1 MTEEEDYYMKIREI
15 LNQDKPTVSFEVFP
29 PKKDT
34 DFANVE
40 AAALDIAALKPSYMS
55 VTYGAGGST
64 KGLTIKLAER
74 IQQKYNVPTVSHL
87 TCVCASKDSIKLA
100 LDDIKAAG
108 IENILALRGDIPK
121 NFEGEVFTDF
131 AHASELVSFI
141 KENGDF
147 CVGGACYPE
156 VHPDSANRKAD
167 IDGLKRKVDAGCEYL
182 TTQMFFDNNIFYNFM
197 YKLREAGI
205 TVPVIPG
212 IMPITRRVQV
222 KNAVK
227 LSGCNVPER
236 FKNIVDR
243 FGDTEAA
250 MRQAG
255 VAYATDQII
264 DLIANGVNHI
274 HIYSMNKPEIAEAIR
289 NNLSEIIG

>member
-1 MTEEEDYYMKIREI
+1 MKIRDLI
-15 LNQDKPTVSFEVFP
+15 TQDKATLSFEVFP

-34 DFANVE
+34 DFADVE
-40 AAALDIAALKPSYMS
+40 AAALAIAAFKPDYMS

-64 KGLTIKLAER
+64 KGHTIQLARE
-74 IQQKYNVPTVSHL
+74 IQEKYDVPTIAHL
-87 TCVCASKDSIKLA
+87 TCVCASKEGIKTALA
-100 LDDIKAAG
+100 DMKNAG

-121 NFEGEVFTDF
+121 NYDGQVFAEF
-131 AHASELVSFI
+131 SHASELVELI
-141 KENGDF
+141 KETGDF

-156 VHPDSANRKAD
+156 VHPDSANKHED
-167 IDGLKRKVDAGCEYL
+167 IIGLKKKVDAGCDYL
-182 TTQMFFDNNIFYNFM
+182 TTQMFFDNNIFFNFM
-197 YKLREAGI
+197 YRIREAGI
-205 TVPVIPG
+205 SVPIIPG

-236 FKNIVDR
+236 FKSIVDA

-255 VAYATDQII
+255 IAYATDQII
-264 DLIANGVNHI
+264 DLMANGVKHI
-274 HIYSMNKPEIAEAIR
+274 HVYSMNKPEVAVGIQK
-289 NNLSEIIG
+289 NLSEILKI

>member
-1 MTEEEDYYMKIREI
+1 MKIRDLI
-15 LNQDKPTVSFEVFP
+15 TQDKATLSFEVFP

-34 DFANVE
+34 DFADVE
-40 AAALDIAALKPSYMS
+40 AAALGIAAFKPDYMS

-64 KGLTIKLAER
+64 KGHTIQLARE
-74 IQQKYNVPTVSHL
+74 IQEKYDVPTIAHL
-87 TCVCASKDSIKLA
+87 TCVCASKEGIKTA
-100 LDDIKAAG
+100 LDDMKNAG

-121 NFEGEVFTDF
+121 NYDGQVFAEF
-131 AHASELVSFI
+131 SHASELVELI
-141 KENGDF
+141 KETGDF

-156 VHPDSANRKAD
+156 VHPDSANKHED
-167 IDGLKRKVDAGCEYL
+167 IIGLKKKVDAGCDYL
-182 TTQMFFDNNIFYNFM
+182 TTQMFFDNNIFFNFM
-197 YKLREAGI
+197 YRIREAGI
-205 TVPVIPG
+205 SVPIIPG

-236 FKNIVDR
+236 FKSIVDA

-255 VAYATDQII
+255 IAYATDQII
-264 DLIANGVNHI
+264 DLMANGVKHI
-274 HIYSMNKPEIAEAIR
+274 HVYSMNKPEVAAGIQK
-289 NNLSEIIG
+289 NLSEILKI

>member
-1 MTEEEDYYMKIREI
+1 MKIRDIIGQEKAT
-15 LNQDKPTVSFEVFP
+15 LSFEVFP

-34 DFANVE
+34 DFASVE
-40 AAALDIAALKPSYMS
+40 AAALGIAALRPSYMS

-64 KGLTIKLAER
+64 KGHTIKLANE
-74 IQQKYNVPTVSHL
+74 IQEKYGVPTIAHL
-87 TCVCASKDSIKLA
+87 TCVCANKDSIRTA
-100 LDDIKAAG
+100 LSEMKNAG

-121 NFEGEVFTDF
+121 NYDGQVFTDF
-131 AHASELVSFI
+131 AHASELVKLI
-141 KENGDF
+141 KESGDF

-156 VHPDSANRKAD
+156 VHPDSAKKQDD
-167 IDGLKRKVDAGCEYL
+167 IANLKKKVEAGCEYL
-182 TTQMFFDNNIFYNFM
+182 TTQMFFDNNIFFNFM
-197 YKLREAGI
+197 YRIREAGI

-212 IMPITRRVQV
+212 IMPITKRVQV

-250 MRQAG
+250 MKQAG
-255 VAYATDQII
+255 IAYATDQII
-264 DLIANGVNHI
+264 DLLANGVKHI
-274 HIYSMNKPEIAEAIR
+274 HVYSMNKPEVAAGIQV
-289 NNLSEIIG
+289 NLSDILLA

>member
-1 MTEEEDYYMKIREI
+1 MKISEV
-15 LNQDKPTVSFEVFP
+15 LKQDKPTLSFEVFP

-34 DFANVE
+34 DFAQVE
-40 AAALDIAALKPSYMS
+40 ATATQIAALNPSYMS

-64 KGLTIKLAER
+64 KGLTIRLAEE
-74 IQQKYNVPTVSHL
+74 IQKKYDVATIAHL
-87 TCVCASKDSIKLA
+87 TCVCAGKDSIRQA
-100 LDDIKAAG
+100 LSDMKAAG
-108 IENILALRGDIPK
+108 IENILALRGDIPRDY
-121 NFEGEVFTDF
+121 EGEVFTDF
-131 AHASELVSFI
+131 AHASELAELI
-141 KENGDF
+141 KACGDF

-156 VHPDSANRKAD
+156 VHPDSADRNAD
-167 IDGLKRKVDAGCEYL
+167 IEGLKRKVEAGCEYL
-182 TTQMFFDNNIFYNFM
+182 TTQMFFDNNIFFNFM
-197 YKLREAGI
+197 YRIREAGI

-212 IMPITRRVQV
+212 IMPITKRAQV

-243 FGDTEAA
+243 FGDTESA
-250 MRQAG
+250 MSQAG

-274 HIYSMNKPEIAEAIR
+274 HIYSMNKPEIAKAIQD
-289 NNLSEIIG
+289 NLSEIIKR

>member
-1 MTEEEDYYMKIREI
+1 MKIRDLI
-15 LNQDKPTVSFEVFP
+15 TQDKATLSFEVFP

-34 DFANVE
+34 DFADVE
-40 AAALDIAALKPSYMS
+40 AAALGIAAFKPDYMS

-64 KGLTIKLAER
+64 KGHTIQLARE
-74 IQQKYNVPTVSHL
+74 IQKKYDVPTIAHL
-87 TCVCASKDSIKLA
+87 TCVCASKEGIKTALA
-100 LDDIKAAG
+100 DMKNAG

-121 NFEGEVFTDF
+121 NYDGQVFAEF
-131 AHASELVSFI
+131 SHASELVELI
-141 KENGDF
+141 KETGDF

-156 VHPDSANRKAD
+156 VHPDSANKHED
-167 IDGLKRKVDAGCEYL
+167 IIGLKKKVDAGCDYL
-182 TTQMFFDNNIFYNFM
+182 TTQMFFDNNIFFNFM
-197 YKLREAGI
+197 YRIREAGI
-205 TVPVIPG
+205 SVPIIPG

-236 FKNIVDR
+236 FKSIVDA

-255 VAYATDQII
+255 IAYATDQII
-264 DLIANGVNHI
+264 DLMANGVKHI
-274 HIYSMNKPEIAEAIR
+274 HVYSMNKPEVAVGIQK
-289 NNLSEIIG
+289 NLSEILKI

>member
-1 MTEEEDYYMKIREI
+1 MKIRDLI
-15 LNQDKPTVSFEVFP
+15 TQDKATLSFEVFP

-34 DFANVE
+34 DFADVE
-40 AAALDIAALKPSYMS
+40 AAALGIAAFKPDYMS

-64 KGLTIKLAER
+64 KGHTIQLARE
-74 IQQKYNVPTVSHL
+74 IQEKYDVPTIAHL
-87 TCVCASKDSIKLA
+87 TCVCASKEGIKTALA
-100 LDDIKAAG
+100 DMKNAG

-121 NFEGEVFTDF
+121 NYDGQVFAEF
-131 AHASELVSFI
+131 SHASELVELI
-141 KENGDF
+141 KETGDF

-156 VHPDSANRKAD
+156 VHPDSANKHED
-167 IDGLKRKVDAGCEYL
+167 IIGLNKNVDAGCDYL
-182 TTQMFFDNNIFYNFM
+182 TTQMFFDNNIFFNFM
-197 YKLREAGI
+197 YRIREAGI
-205 TVPVIPG
+205 SVPIIPG

-236 FKNIVDR
+236 FKSIVDA

-255 VAYATDQII
+255 IAYATDQII
-264 DLIANGVNHI
+264 DLMANGVKHI
-274 HIYSMNKPEIAEAIR
+274 HVYSMNKPEVAAGIQK
-289 NNLSEIIG
+289 NLSEILKI

>member
-1 MTEEEDYYMKIREI
+1 MKIRDLI
-15 LNQDKPTVSFEVFP
+15 TQDKATLSFEVFP

-34 DFANVE
+34 DFADVE
-40 AAALDIAALKPSYMS
+40 AAALGIAAFKPDYIS

-64 KGLTIKLAER
+64 KGHTIQLAQE
-74 IQQKYNVPTVSHL
+74 IQEKYDVPTIAHL
-87 TCVCASKDSIKLA
+87 TCVCASKEGIKTALA
-100 LDDIKAAG
+100 DMKNAG

-121 NFEGEVFTDF
+121 NYDGQVFAEF
-131 AHASELVSFI
+131 SHASELVELI
-141 KENGDF
+141 KETGDF

-156 VHPDSANRKAD
+156 VHPDSANKHED
-167 IDGLKRKVDAGCEYL
+167 IIGLKKKVDAGCDYL
-182 TTQMFFDNNIFYNFM
+182 TTQMFFDNNIFFNFM
-197 YKLREAGI
+197 YRIREAGI
-205 TVPVIPG
+205 SVPIIPG

-236 FKNIVDR
+236 FKSIVDA

-255 VAYATDQII
+255 IAYATDQII
-264 DLIANGVNHI
+264 DLMANGVKHI
-274 HIYSMNKPEIAEAIR
+274 HVYSMNKPEVAVGIQK
-289 NNLSEIIG
+289 NLSEILKI

>member
-1 MTEEEDYYMKIREI
+1 MKIRDLI
-15 LNQDKPTVSFEVFP
+15 TQDKATLSFEVFP

-34 DFANVE
+34 DFADVE
-40 AAALDIAALKPSYMS
+40 AAALGIAAFKPDYMS

-64 KGLTIKLAER
+64 KGHTIQLAQE
-74 IQQKYNVPTVSHL
+74 IQEKYDVPTIAHL
-87 TCVCASKDSIKLA
+87 TCVCASKEGIKTALA
-100 LDDIKAAG
+100 DMKNAG

-121 NFEGEVFTDF
+121 NYDGQVFAEF
-131 AHASELVSFI
+131 SHASELVELI
-141 KENGDF
+141 KETGDF

-156 VHPDSANRKAD
+156 VYPDSANKHED
-167 IDGLKRKVDAGCEYL
+167 IIGLKKKVDAGCDYL
-182 TTQMFFDNNIFYNFM
+182 TTQMFFDNNIFFNFM
-197 YKLREAGI
+197 YRIREAGI
-205 TVPVIPG
+205 SVPIIPG

-236 FKNIVDR
+236 FKSIVDA

-255 VAYATDQII
+255 IAYATDQII
-264 DLIANGVNHI
+264 DLMANGVKHI
-274 HIYSMNKPEIAEAIR
+274 HVYSMNKPEVAVGIQK
-289 NNLSEIIG
+289 NLSEILKI

>member
-1 MTEEEDYYMKIREI
+1 MKIRDLI
-15 LNQDKPTVSFEVFP
+15 TQDKATLSFEVFP

-34 DFANVE
+34 DFADVE
-40 AAALDIAALKPSYMS
+40 AAALGIAAFKPDYMS

-64 KGLTIKLAER
+64 KGHTIQLAQE
-74 IQQKYNVPTVSHL
+74 IQEKYDVPTIAHL
-87 TCVCASKDSIKLA
+87 TCVCASKDMKN
-100 LDDIKAAG
+100 AG

-121 NFEGEVFTDF
+121 NYDGQVFAEF
-131 AHASELVSFI
+131 SHASELVELI
-141 KENGDF
+141 KETGDF

-156 VHPDSANRKAD
+156 VHPDSANKHED
-167 IDGLKRKVDAGCEYL
+167 IIGLKKKVDAGCDYL
-182 TTQMFFDNNIFYNFM
+182 TTQMFFDNNIFFNFM
-197 YKLREAGI
+197 YRIREAGI
-205 TVPVIPG
+205 SVPIIPG

-236 FKNIVDR
+236 FKSIVDA

-255 VAYATDQII
+255 IAYATDQII
-264 DLIANGVNHI
+264 DLMANGVKHI
-274 HIYSMNKPEIAEAIR
+274 HVYSMNKPEVAAGIQK
-289 NNLSEIIG
+289 NLSEILKI

>member
-1 MTEEEDYYMKIREI
+1 MKIRDLI
-15 LNQDKPTVSFEVFP
+15 TQDKATLSFEVFP

-34 DFANVE
+34 DFADVE
-40 AAALDIAALKPSYMS
+40 AAALGIAALKPDYMS

-64 KGLTIKLAER
+64 KGHTIQLARE
-74 IQQKYNVPTVSHL
+74 IQEKYDVPTIAHL
-87 TCVCASKDSIKLA
+87 TCVCASREGIKTALA
-100 LDDIKAAG
+100 DMKNAG

-121 NFEGEVFTDF
+121 NYDGQVFAEF
-131 AHASELVSFI
+131 SHASELVELI
-141 KENGDF
+141 KETGDF

-156 VHPDSANRKAD
+156 VHPDSANKHED
-167 IDGLKRKVDAGCEYL
+167 IIGLKKKVDAGCDYL
-182 TTQMFFDNNIFYNFM
+182 TTQMFFDNNIFFNFM
-197 YKLREAGI
+197 YRIREAGI
-205 TVPVIPG
+205 SVPIIPG

-236 FKNIVDR
+236 FKSIVDA

-255 VAYATDQII
+255 IAYATDQII
-264 DLIANGVNHI
+264 DLMANGVKHI
-274 HIYSMNKPEIAEAIR
+274 HVYSMNKPEVAAGIQK
-289 NNLSEIIG
+289 NLSEILKV

>member
-1 MTEEEDYYMKIREI
+1 MKIRDLI
-15 LNQDKPTVSFEVFP
+15 TQDKATLSFEVFP

-34 DFANVE
+34 DFADVE
-40 AAALDIAALKPSYMS
+40 AAALGIAAFKPDYMS

-64 KGLTIKLAER
+64 KGHTIQLAQE
-74 IQQKYNVPTVSHL
+74 IQDVPTIAHL
-87 TCVCASKDSIKLA
+87 TCVCASKEGIKTALA
-100 LDDIKAAG
+100 DMKNAG

-121 NFEGEVFTDF
+121 NYDGQVFAEF
-131 AHASELVSFI
+131 SHASELVELI
-141 KENGDF
+141 KETGDF

-156 VHPDSANRKAD
+156 VHPDSANKHED
-167 IDGLKRKVDAGCEYL
+167 IIGLKKKVDAGCDYL
-182 TTQMFFDNNIFYNFM
+182 TTQMFFDNNIFFNFM
-197 YKLREAGI
+197 YRIREVGI
-205 TVPVIPG
+205 SVPIIPG

-236 FKNIVDR
+236 FKSIVDA

-255 VAYATDQII
+255 IAYATDQII
-264 DLIANGVNHI
+264 DLMANGVKHI
-274 HIYSMNKPEIAEAIR
+274 HVYSMNKPEVAAGIQK
-289 NNLSEIIG
+289 NLSEILKI

>member
-1 MTEEEDYYMKIREI
+1 MKIRDLI
-15 LNQDKPTVSFEVFP
+15 TQDKATLSFEVFP

-34 DFANVE
+34 DFADVE
-40 AAALDIAALKPSYMS
+40 AAALGIAAFKPDYMS

-64 KGLTIKLAER
+64 KGHTIQLAQE
-74 IQQKYNVPTVSHL
+74 IQEKYDVPTIAHL
-87 TCVCASKDSIKLA
+87 TCVCASKEGIKTALA
-100 LDDIKAAG
+100 DMKNAG

-121 NFEGEVFTDF
+121 NYDGQVFAEF
-131 AHASELVSFI
+131 SHASELVELI
-141 KENGDF
+141 KETGDF

-156 VHPDSANRKAD
+156 VHPDSANKHED
-167 IDGLKRKVDAGCEYL
+167 IIGLKKKVDAGCDYL
-182 TTQMFFDNNIFYNFM
+182 TTQMFFDNNIFFNFM
-197 YKLREAGI
+197 YRIREAGI
-205 TVPVIPG
+205 SVPIIPG

-236 FKNIVDR
+236 FKSIVDA

-255 VAYATDQII
+255 IAYATDQII
-264 DLIANGVNHI
+264 DLMANGVKHI
-274 HIYSMNKPEIAEAIR
+274 HVYSMNKPEVAAGIQK
-289 NNLSEIIG
+289 NLSDILKI